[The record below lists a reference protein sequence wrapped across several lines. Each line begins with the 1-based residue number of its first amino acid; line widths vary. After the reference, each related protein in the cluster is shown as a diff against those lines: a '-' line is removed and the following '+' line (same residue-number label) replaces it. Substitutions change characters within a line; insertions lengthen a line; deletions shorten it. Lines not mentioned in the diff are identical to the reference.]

1 MILVHVL
8 STSNMKTVNDL
19 ETIFWNCFQEESLIL
34 TPESLFF
41 LSTSAL
47 LNLSL
52 QLYNWVSV
60 LAVILPARGA
70 LANMH
75 LKDSFSEP

>member
-1 MILVHVL
+1 M
-8 STSNMKTVNDL
+8 NDL
-19 ETIFWNCFQEESLIL
+19 EAILWNCLEEDWLL
-34 TPESLFF
+34 NLFF
-41 LSTSAL
+41 SLSTSAL
-47 LNLSL
+47 LSLSL

-60 LAVILPARGA
+60 LAVILPARRA